1 MPAPYEGRWHGTDKQ
16 IVYAGWRLQ
25 APFGYAIPPR
35 FPQVTWA
42 AVDVPALQV
51 VTLITDFGWQ
61 DSYVGQ
67 LKGKLLQTCARILPV
82 DLNHSIPPW
91 DIDAAARCLFDSYS
105 FFPRGTV
112 HLVVVDPGVGSERR
126 LLAASGGGHLFV
138 APDNGTLSCLLNANR
153 IEQAHQLALPADAA
167 TPSNTFHGRD
177 IMAPAAGRLA
187 CGCSLTELG
196 HQLPLH
202 TLVRLQDLPNINTL
216 ESPSC
221 LNGTVLSVDR
231 FGNVRTSF
239 HPLRDNISRSHLS
252 ALTINNIVVREPVNC
267 YSEARP
273 ATFCYL
279 IDSGGYIEIA
289 LNQGN
294 AAQTI
299 PCMPGDPIQLHLNS
313 NHTLSEVAKKP

>member
-1 MPAPYEGRWHGTDKQ
+1 MG
-16 IVYAGWRLQ
+16 L
-25 APFGYAIPPR
+25 
-35 FPQVTWA
+35 
-42 AVDVPALQV
+42 VDASAFQV

-91 DIDAAARCLFDSYS
+91 DIAAAARCLFDSYS
-105 FFPRGTV
+105 FFPRGTI
-112 HLVVVDPGVGSERR
+112 HLIVVDPRVGSERR
-126 LLAASGGGHLFV
+126 LLAAGGGGHFFLT
-138 APDNGTLSCLLNANR
+138 PDNGTLSYLLNANL
-153 IEQAHQLALPADAA
+153 IEHAHQLPLPADATA
-167 TPSNTFHGRD
+167 TSHTFHGRD
-177 IMAPAAGRLA
+177 ILAPAAGRLA
-187 CGCSLTELG
+187 CGCSLSELG

-202 TLVRLQDLPNINTL
+202 TLVRQQDLSSDNTF

-221 LNGTVLSVDR
+221 LNGKVLSVDR

-239 HPLRDNISRSHLS
+239 HPLRDNISCSHLS
-252 ALTINNIVVREPVNC
+252 ALTIKNIVVREPVNC

-273 ATFCYL
+273 AAFCYL
-279 IDSGGYIEIA
+279 IDSVGYIEIA

-313 NHTLSEVAKKP
+313 NHTFSEVAKKS